1 MTTTGVPAAPAPPIP
16 APLFRRLAATSAL
29 LCLALLGGCGAPP
42 ARPVAPDAPP
52 LRFLLTFD
60 DGPSIRRDPNPTEQV
75 LQALAAN
82 PVQAGIRA
90 VFFVQTRAVNG
101 GGTPTGREL
110 MQRELALGHVLGFHT
125 ATPGHSN
132 HLGMS
137 SETLRAS
144 LQAGLSDHAGLGS
157 TPRLVRPPMWAYDA
171 RTLGVYADAGL
182 RALLTD
188 VTANDGKIVW
198 PNASPRRRQHLDYQ
212 MELLRPRVLAGKL
225 PFVQDAIPVVVTF
238 HDPNPFTAEHLV
250 EYLGLLVDSARA
262 QGLRVSERPFYG
274 QGDDVEAIA
283 LARAVGAEAPIQRI
297 PGFWQSLLRLTP

>member
-1 MTTTGVPAAPAPPIP
+1 VEPGGRLPASPHVFRRFAAP
-16 APLFRRLAATSAL
+16 TAL
-29 LCLALLGGCGAPP
+29 LCLALLGGCRSAPE
-42 ARPVAPDAPP
+42 RPIAPDTPP

-75 LQALAAN
+75 LQTLAAN
-82 PVQAGIRA
+82 PVQPGIRA

-101 GGTPTGREL
+101 GGTPLGREL

-144 LQAGLSDHAGLGS
+144 LQAGLADHAGLGS
-157 TPRLVRPPMWAYDA
+157 APRLVRPPMWAYDA
-171 RTLGVYADAGL
+171 RTLGVYAGAGL

-198 PNASPRRRQHLDYQ
+198 PYGSPRRHQHLDYQ
-212 MELLRPRVLAGKL
+212 MGLLRTRVLAGQL
-225 PFVQDAIPVVVTF
+225 PVVHDAIPVVVTF
-238 HDPNPFTAEHLV
+238 HDPNPFTAEHLA
-250 EYLGLLVDSARA
+250 EYLELLVSTARA
-262 QGLRVSERPFYG
+262 QGLRVSAQPFYG
-274 QGDDVEAIA
+274 QHDDVQAIA
-283 LARAVGAEAPIQRI
+283 LARTVDVDAPVQRI

>member
-1 MTTTGVPAAPAPPIP
+1 M
-16 APLFRRLAATSAL
+16 LRRLAAAAPF
-29 LCLALLGGCGAPP
+29 CLALLGGCATPD
-42 ARPVAPDAPP
+42 ARPVAPDTPP

-75 LQALAAN
+75 LRTLAAN
-82 PVQAGIRA
+82 PVQPGIRA

-101 GGTPTGREL
+101 GGTPLGREL

-198 PNASPRRRQHLDYQ
+198 PNASPRRHQHMDYQ
-212 MELLRPRVLAGKL
+212 MGLLRTRVLAGQL
-225 PFVQDAIPVVVTF
+225 PVVHDAIPVVVTF
-238 HDPNPFTAEHLV
+238 HDPNPFTAEHLA
-250 EYLGLLVDSARA
+250 EYLELLVSTAHA
-262 QGLRVSERPFYG
+262 QGLRVAEQPFYG
-274 QGDDVEAIA
+274 QRDDVQAIA
-283 LARAVGAEAPIQRI
+283 LARTVDEQAPVQRI